1 LEKKKKSGTMTPYHV
16 FSHGLDLV
24 FILLNQELIADDSL
38 EDPETRIA
46 RQLLKADV
54 NKVLKTLNDREIGV
68 VKLRYGLE
76 DGRMRTLEEIGR
88 VFGVTRER
96 VRQIESKAMRKL
108 KQPERNAVLKGYT
121 DTDY

>member
-1 LEKKKKSGTMTPYHV
+1 M
-16 FSHGLDLV
+16 
-24 FILLNQELIADDSL
+24 
-38 EDPETRIA
+38 RIA
-46 RQLLKADV
+46 RQLLKADL

-68 VKLRYGLE
+68 MKLRYGLE

-108 KQPERNAVLKGYT
+108 KQPDRNAVLKGYM
-121 DTDY
+121 DADI